1 MYDISRRLCYVVSK
15 TTKNPKEK
23 SKQVDRQICIQYI
36 VENFSLLLQIS
47 QNFLILLDPKKTFLL
62 QRCSFYKSAVSSKN
76 ITFVVIFDCRACYLR
91 GLKVGFPP
99 QPFKIENIF
108 VKNHENGPHKC
119 RTTQRFTITKI
130 RNMYSE
136 KNEHNIF
143 ILSRS
148 KINFF
153 F

>member
-1 MYDISRRLCYVVSK
+1 MYDISRRLQENNNKKNEREVEIDRYVYNILQ
-15 TTKNPKEK
+15 TLYC
-23 SKQVDRQICIQYI
+23 R
-36 VENFSLLLQIS
+36 NFSLLLQIS

-136 KNEHNIF
+136 KK
-143 ILSRS
+143 RT
-148 KINFF
+148 
-153 F
+153 